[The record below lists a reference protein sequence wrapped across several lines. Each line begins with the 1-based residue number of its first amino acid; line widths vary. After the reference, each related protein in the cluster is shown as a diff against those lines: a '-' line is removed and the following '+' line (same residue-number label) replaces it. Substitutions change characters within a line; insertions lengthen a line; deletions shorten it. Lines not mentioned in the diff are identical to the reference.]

1 MRIVKA
7 VCHLTDLQ
15 IDIIVRNT
23 HTYTEHA
30 HDFHKADKFRQLFKM
45 GTTTHAST
53 LRSDSYTGHIE
64 AAGAIALIRVSHTT
78 HVRTLDP
85 THTHIRNWRRMW
97 FVPFLKLIRTEGVFE
112 SNTANQKW

>member
-1 MRIVKA
+1 
-7 VCHLTDLQ
+7 
-15 IDIIVRNT
+15 
-23 HTYTEHA
+23 
-30 HDFHKADKFRQLFKM
+30 M

-85 THTHIRNWRRMW
+85 TPTHQ
-97 FVPFLKLIRTEGVFE
+97 KLEENVVCTFPETDQDRGCV
-112 SNTANQKW
+112 